1 MHGTRV
7 TGFRQGYTAIS
18 PQVKLGH
25 TVAAAGI
32 LLRTTN
38 SICPIVIPNFGAIVP
53 EPKVRRRNVRH
64 KIMIVYEPPVIR
76 KHKI

>member
-32 LLRTTN
+32 LLRATN

-64 KIMIVYEPPVIR
+64 QIMIVYEPPVIR